1 MLCCRYLCDERLV
14 RGPFVGFNGLV
25 IEEPEDPT
33 RRFLDQTVPQH
44 DEWVGRE
51 PDDGPARP
59 RHVQYPTEPVEPL
72 SAKERR
78 AQTVRNVAWG
88 VGPSAAFVAGAA
100 LSDDDT
106 DGRLDRA
113 DADQTGMDGFGEA
126 GGSW

>member
-1 MLCCRYLCDERLV
+1 MR
-14 RGPFVGFNGLV
+14 FNDGV
-25 IEEPEDPT
+25 TEQPEDPT

-44 DEWVGRE
+44 DEWAGRE
-51 PDDGPARP
+51 PEDGPARP

-78 AQTVRNVAWG
+78 AQTIRNVAWG

-100 LSDDDT
+100 LSSDDGDT
-106 DGRLDRA
+106 GELNRA

-126 GGSW
+126 GSSW